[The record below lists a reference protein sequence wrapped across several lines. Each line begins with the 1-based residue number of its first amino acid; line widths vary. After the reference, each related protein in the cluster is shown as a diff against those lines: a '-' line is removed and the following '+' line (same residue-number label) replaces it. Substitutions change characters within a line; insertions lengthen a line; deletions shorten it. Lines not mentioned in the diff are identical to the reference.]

1 MIGVVNIGLSNTSS
15 LCYALKHLN
24 YTYEFIEKEFVI
36 DSYEKIIIP
45 GVGNF
50 KEAMLR
56 LSSRGIDTSLKE
68 YAKLGKPILGICLGM
83 QLLATSGEEGGDSF
97 GLDLIPGQIKKIKE
111 KESVKLPHMGW
122 NELIVRKSC
131 DVVTEVLNGTDFY
144 FIHSYEFKVKDEGN
158 ILAEVE
164 NSSLINAVVN
174 KNRIYGFQFHPEK
187 SQKAGMQLLDNFLKN
202 G

>member
-1 MIGVVNIGLSNTSS
+1 MIVVVNIGLSNTSS
-15 LCYALKHLN
+15 LCYALKHFN
-24 YTYEFIEKEFVI
+24 YTYEFIEKEFDV
-36 DSYEKIIIP
+36 DTYEKVIIP

-56 LSSRGIDTSLKE
+56 LTSRGIDISLKE
-68 YAKLGKPILGICLGM
+68 FAKQEKPMLGICLGM
-83 QLLATSGEEGGDSF
+83 QLLATSGEEGGDSL
-97 GLDLIPGQIKKIKE
+97 GLDLIPGHIKKIEE
-111 KESVKLPHMGW
+111 KENVKLPHMGW
-122 NELIVRKSC
+122 NELIIRKPC

-144 FIHSYEFKVKDEGN
+144 FIHSYEFKTKNKENV
-158 ILAEVE
+158 LAEVE
-164 NSSLINAVVN
+164 NSSFMNAVVN